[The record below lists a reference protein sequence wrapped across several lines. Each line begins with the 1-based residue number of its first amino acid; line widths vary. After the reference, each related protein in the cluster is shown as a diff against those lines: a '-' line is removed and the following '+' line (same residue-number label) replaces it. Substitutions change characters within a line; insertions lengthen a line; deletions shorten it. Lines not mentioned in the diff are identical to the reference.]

1 MTNSATPTSSTPLL
15 RPPVF
20 ENSSTLSRESIDESA
35 GEIAISDESHHKGNS
50 IIEAVYHVICLIA
63 GSGVLQLPYA
73 LNQSGWAGIGLI
85 VFAAFANNYSGKLLV
100 KCLYANG
107 DSNESSRRL
116 KGFSHIGYEAFGE
129 RGRILVEGFTSAM
142 LIGVPIVYLILSG
155 MNLELIFGIYSKQTW
170 IILSAVLVMIPFL
183 LFKTL
188 KEIAIFSAFGVFAT
202 FIVIGTVVF
211 YSIHDLPLNAGKVT
225 HKFFDGSQV
234 ASALGSIS
242 FSYAGNYIYPEVE
255 GSMADPK
262 KFHVVLSISM
272 VVISVMYLI
281 TAILGYAAYGNL
293 TDSPILNNLPKGTI
307 ANFSIFVITAHVLLA
322 IPVVVTTFSLE
333 MERKLD
339 LLKIAGGSTRREDF
353 YRTILRVGIIGVIVT
368 LAIAIPFFKDFMTLL
383 GAVANTALI
392 FIFPVIFDFKLF
404 GFQNRPWQE
413 RVFGVVILIV
423 GAFGGLVG
431 GYEAVIALLN
441 DINGVPNV
449 GGGGHLFW

>member
-1 MTNSATPTSSTPLL
+1 MTNSATTSSTPLL

-20 ENSSTLSRESIDESA
+20 ENSATLSRDSIDEFA
-35 GEIAISDESHHKGNS
+35 EVEVSDESHHKGNS
-50 IIEAVYHVICLIA
+50 VIEAVYHVICLIA

-85 VFAAFANNYSGKLLV
+85 LFAAFANNYSGKLLV

-142 LIGVPIVYLILSG
+142 LLGVPIVYLILSG

-170 IILSAVLVMIPFL
+170 IILNCLIDFSKI
-183 LFKTL
+183 
-188 KEIAIFSAFGVFAT
+188 SAFGVFAT

-225 HKFFDGSQV
+225 HKFFDASQV

-255 GSMADPK
+255 RSMAEPK
-262 KFHVVLSISM
+262 KFHLVLSLSM

-383 GAVANTALI
+383 GA
-392 FIFPVIFDFKLF
+392 
-404 GFQNRPWQE
+404 
-413 RVFGVVILIV
+413 
-423 GAFGGLVG
+423 
-431 GYEAVIALLN
+431 
-441 DINGVPNV
+441 
-449 GGGGHLFW
+449 